1 MVNSCEKTYTVGK
14 YALERAKARFSTLYA
29 VFWVWARGEGYDVAM
44 GAMKEAW
51 QKYAETEMPEQDK
64 VLFEGEF
71 GVDIRNEFNK
81 FCAEKLAQERENR
94 KEEIKNDKRDETKT
108 AKH

>member
-1 MVNSCEKTYTVGK
+1 MVNSCAETYTVEK
-14 YALERAKARFSTLYA
+14 HALERAKARFSTLYA

>member
-1 MVNSCEKTYTVGK
+1 MVNSCEETYTVEK

-29 VFWVWARGEGYDVAM
+29 VFWVWARGTGYDVAM

-51 QKYAETEMPEQDK
+51 QKYAETEMSEQDK
-64 VLFEGEF
+64 GIFGSEF
-71 GVDIRNEFNK
+71 GVEIRNEFNK
-81 FCAEKLAQERENR
+81 VGAEKFAQERENR